1 MAERMINE
9 RLFIKRNLLKETQDQ
24 KVKIKKYHIIPGT
37 KETSQNFEGFPDSL
51 SSVDQD
57 F

>member
-1 MAERMINE
+1 MINE